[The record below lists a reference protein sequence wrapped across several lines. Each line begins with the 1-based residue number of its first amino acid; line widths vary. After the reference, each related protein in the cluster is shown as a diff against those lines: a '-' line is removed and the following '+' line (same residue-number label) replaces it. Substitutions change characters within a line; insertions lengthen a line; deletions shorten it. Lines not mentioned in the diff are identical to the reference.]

1 MSKGKKIFEIIALC
15 LFALVILY
23 TVFLWKY
30 VLPYL
35 ETDEP
40 DEPGTPAGPAA
51 PETPADDVLP
61 GGDHFAGEP
70 EVTG

>member
-15 LFALVILY
+15 LLALVILY

-40 DEPGTPAGPAA
+40 DEPGTPAEPAA

-61 GGDHFAGEP
+61 GGDHFTGEP

>member
-15 LFALVILY
+15 LLALVILY

-40 DEPGTPAGPAA
+40 QTPAEPAA